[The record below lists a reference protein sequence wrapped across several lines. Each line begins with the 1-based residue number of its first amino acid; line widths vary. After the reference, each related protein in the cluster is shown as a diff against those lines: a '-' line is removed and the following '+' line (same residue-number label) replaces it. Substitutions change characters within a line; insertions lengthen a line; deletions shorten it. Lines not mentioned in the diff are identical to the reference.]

1 MVIFNCL
8 SKGFVKIDGEFS
20 VSTITKNVEYPCEI
34 GDLIITTPTNR
45 YIFQDVTL
53 SIDDSL
59 FITDEILD
67 CLISN
72 KDDKCVIINLDCPNE
87 NTGTKFLCKGDL
99 ITEHV

>member
-20 VSTITKNVEYPCEI
+20 VSTITKNVEYPYEI
-34 GDLIITTPTNR
+34 GDLIITTPTNK

-67 CLISN
+67 YLISN
-72 KDDKCVIINLDCPNE
+72 KDDKYIVVNLDCPNE
-87 NTGTKFLCKGDL
+87 NTGAEFLCKGDL
-99 ITEHV
+99 IVEHI

>member
-45 YIFQDVTL
+45 YIF
-53 SIDDSL
+53 
-59 FITDEILD
+59 
-67 CLISN
+67 
-72 KDDKCVIINLDCPNE
+72 
-87 NTGTKFLCKGDL
+87 
-99 ITEHV
+99 

>member
-34 GDLIITTPTNR
+34 GDLIITTPTNK
-45 YIFQDVTL
+45 YTFQDVTL
-53 SIDDSL
+53 SIDDSS

-72 KDDKCVIINLDCPNE
+72 KDDKCVVINLDCPNE
-87 NTGTKFLCKGDL
+87 NTGTEFLCKGDL